1 MSKRQ
6 AHVDQIRKIV
16 KEIDSLLLEGKFTK
30 ESERFMLTEA
40 RINLESAEKHLNS
53 FLQVDKYNAN

>member
-16 KEIDSLLLEGKFTK
+16 KEIDALLLEGKFTK

-40 RINLESAEKHLNS
+40 RTNLEIAEKHLS
-53 FLQVDKYNAN
+53 GFLQVDKYNAN

>member
-6 AHVDQIRKIV
+6 AHVDQIRKII

-30 ESERFMLTEA
+30 EVERFMLTEA
-40 RINLESAEKHLNS
+40 RTNLKTAEKHLHG
-53 FLQVDKYNAN
+53 FLQVDKERGN

>member
-40 RINLESAEKHLNS
+40 RTNLKSAEKHLNG
-53 FLQVDKYNAN
+53 FLQVDKNNAN

>member
-6 AHVDQIRKIV
+6 AHLDQVRKIV

-30 ESERFMLTEA
+30 EVERFMLTEA
-40 RINLESAEKHLNS
+40 RTNLKYAEKHLNG
-53 FLQVDKYNAN
+53 FLQVDKSRGG

>member
-6 AHVDQIRKIV
+6 AHLDQVRKIV

-30 ESERFMLTEA
+30 EVERFMLTEA
-40 RINLESAEKHLNS
+40 RTNLQYAEKHLNS
-53 FLQVDKYNAN
+53 FLQVAKFYGN

>member
-6 AHVDQIRKIV
+6 AHVDQIRKII

-30 ESERFMLTEA
+30 EVERFMLTEA
-40 RINLESAEKHLNS
+40 RTNLKSAEKHLNG
-53 FLQVDKYNAN
+53 FLQVDKNNAH

>member
-30 ESERFMLTEA
+30 EVERFMLTEA
-40 RINLESAEKHLNS
+40 IKNLKSAEKHLDG
-53 FLQVDKYNAN
+53 FLQVDKFNAN

>member
-30 ESERFMLTEA
+30 EVERFMLTEA
-40 RINLESAEKHLNS
+40 RTNLKSAEKHLDG
-53 FLQVDKYNAN
+53 FLQVDKFNAN

>member
-30 ESERFMLTEA
+30 EVERFMLTEA
-40 RINLESAEKHLNS
+40 RTNLKSAEKHLDG
-53 FLQVDKYNAN
+53 FLQVDKYNGN

>member
-30 ESERFMLTEA
+30 EVERFMLTEA
-40 RINLESAEKHLNS
+40 RTNLKSAEKHLNS
-53 FLQVDKYNAN
+53 FLQVDKFYAN

>member
-6 AHVDQIRKIV
+6 AHLDQVRKIV

-30 ESERFMLTEA
+30 EVERFMLTEA
-40 RINLESAEKHLNS
+40 RTNLTYAEKHLNG
-53 FLQVDKYNAN
+53 FLQVDKSRGG

>member
-30 ESERFMLTEA
+30 EVERFMLTEA
-40 RINLESAEKHLNS
+40 RLNLKSAEKHLNG

>member
-16 KEIDSLLLEGKFTK
+16 KEIDSLLLVGKFTK
-30 ESERFMLTEA
+30 EVERFMLTEA
-40 RINLESAEKHLNS
+40 RTNLKSAEKHLDG

>member
-30 ESERFMLTEA
+30 EVERFMLTEA
-40 RINLESAEKHLNS
+40 RTNLKSAEKHLNG
-53 FLQVDKYNAN
+53 FLQVDKFNAN

>member
-30 ESERFMLTEA
+30 EVERFMLTEA
-40 RINLESAEKHLNS
+40 RTNLKSAEKHLDGS
-53 FLQVDKYNAN
+53 LQVDKYNAN

>member
-6 AHVDQIRKIV
+6 AHVDQIRQII

-30 ESERFMLTEA
+30 EVERFQLTEA
-40 RINLESAEKHLNS
+40 RKKS
-53 FLQVDKYNAN
+53 

>member
-6 AHVDQIRKIV
+6 AHVDQIRKII

-30 ESERFMLTEA
+30 EVERFMLEEA
-40 RINLESAEKHLNS
+40 KTNLKYAEQHLNG
-53 FLQVDKYNAN
+53 FLQVDKYNGN